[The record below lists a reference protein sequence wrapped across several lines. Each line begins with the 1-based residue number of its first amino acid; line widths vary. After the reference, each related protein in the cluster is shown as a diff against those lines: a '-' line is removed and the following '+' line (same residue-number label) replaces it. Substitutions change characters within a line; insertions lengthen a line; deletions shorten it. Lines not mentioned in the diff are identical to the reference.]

1 MKELASVTCAA
12 LCLAWLPVG
21 AVAAQDGALALS
33 QRSLL
38 LDDSRLPREAALDR
52 LQQIRFAFR
61 ERPAPAGQLQGWSRA
76 YGGYG
81 AWDGSADSAR
91 LERRDA
97 GLLVGVDRPLAGMWV
112 GGVLAG
118 VGRSELQAQAGGDSD
133 VDSYHLGAYA
143 ATRYYQLGF
152 KLGVA
157 YSWHELDSTRQV
169 AGQQLQGDSQA
180 GTAQLFGEASYSLD
194 FRDVTLEPFA
204 GLAYVQLEADS
215 LSEAGGPAALRLA
228 GEQQAGAYLSLGWR
242 LASAWQVQERRLV
255 GRASL
260 AARHGFLDDRAEAQA
275 WQAATG
281 QKFELG
287 GRAFERDSLRLDL
300 SLDYQLADALY
311 LGLVYAGQYAEDASD
326 NQLGGRLS
334 LQF

>member
-1 MKELASVTCAA
+1 MQGTSSTA
-12 LCLAWLPVG
+12 LFTTLLVLG
-21 AVAAQDGALALS
+21 LAVAQAAELPLS

-91 LERRDA
+91 LERRNA
-97 GLLVGVDRPLAGMWV
+97 GLLVGIDRPLAGMWV
-112 GGVLAG
+112 GGALAG

-152 KLGVA
+152 KLGAA
-157 YSWHELDSTRQV
+157 YSWHELSGTRQV
-169 AGQQLQGDSQA
+169 TGQRLQGDSQA
-180 GTAQLFGEASYSLD
+180 GTAQLFGEASYPLD
-194 FRDVTLEPFA
+194 FRDFTLEPFA
-204 GLAYVQLEADS
+204 GLAYVQLDADS
-215 LSEAGGPAALRLA
+215 LHEHGGPAALRLS

-242 LASAWQVQERRLV
+242 LASAWQLHERRLL

-260 AARHGFLDDRAEAQA
+260 VDR
-275 WQAATG
+275 
-281 QKFELG
+281 K
-287 GRAFERDSLRLDL
+287 S
-300 SLDYQLADALY
+300 
-311 LGLVYAGQYAEDASD
+311 VV
-326 NQLGGRLS
+326 
-334 LQF
+334 